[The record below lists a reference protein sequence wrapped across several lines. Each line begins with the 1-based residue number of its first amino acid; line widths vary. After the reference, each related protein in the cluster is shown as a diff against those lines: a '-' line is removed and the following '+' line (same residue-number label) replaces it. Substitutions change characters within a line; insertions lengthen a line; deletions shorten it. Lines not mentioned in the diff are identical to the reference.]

1 MLKYIV
7 VFAGASLLAISL
19 PAKAQEQRDI
29 VALSSEKIM
38 TPSDTVPRKKTVIVD
53 GVELNEKQLKRYY
66 RQLRKD
72 SIRAHKNIW
81 WSVLGGPSYTPEAS
95 FGVGGA
101 VLASFR
107 MNKQDTISQRSFLPA
122 GLNLSINGTI
132 VVAGAGTFFFNEN
145 RFRIYMNYGYRNEPS
160 HYYGKGF
167 EKAENLERGD
177 STTRFH
183 RSYFQLYPRFVWEVR
198 PHFYLGGLFDLN
210 YTKVSDVNPVM
221 EEDPYFQQF
230 KRKYFNVGIG
240 GLIQYD
246 TRDDVATPTRGM
258 LLGANFKL
266 FGKYWGGAYNYEII
280 ELEYRQFKN
289 VFRPRSTLAWIA
301 KSQIG
306 LGDIPFTEL
315 PTFGSPFDLRGY
327 YMGQFRDKSSHVMMA
342 EYRQMINTDKSN
354 WVKKM
359 LNHVGYVAWGGCGF
373 MGPTP
378 GKIEG
383 VLPNLGLGLRIEV
396 QPRMNVRLDFG
407 RDMVNKQNL
416 FYFNMTE
423 AF

>member
-29 VALSSEKIM
+29 VALSSEEIM

-342 EYRQMINTDKSN
+342 EYRQMINTDKST

-359 LNHVGYVAWGGCGF
+359 LSHIGYVAWGGCGF

-383 VLPNLGLGLRIEV
+383 VLPNLGLGLRVEV